1 MFIDGGVIGRALY
14 GLFKHG
20 NGLFYVAIHIMRP
33 SQRILD
39 RWIIGLQPA
48 RFLYERQ
55 SLIDLL
61 PTLYL
66 RVAEIIPNHG
76 LIWRQLVGP
85 FQLCPRFVPLSC
97 LFQCSSFEPI
107 QLPGWLLS
115 AQAVGGMLVL
125 VRGREIIPLLS
136 KKPP

>member
-20 NGLFYVAIHIMRP
+20 NGLFYVAIYIMRP

-55 SLIDLL
+55 SLIDIL

-66 RVAEIIPNHG
+66 RVAEIIQNHG
-76 LIWRQLVGP
+76 LIRRQLVGP
-85 FQLCPRFVPLSC
+85 FQLCPGFVPLSC
-97 LFQCSSFEPI
+97 RSEEHTSELQSLMRISY
-107 QLPGWLLS
+107 
-115 AQAVGGMLVL
+115 AVFCL
-125 VRGREIIPLLS
+125 
-136 KKPP
+136 KKKKNIAST

>member
-20 NGLFYVAIHIMRP
+20 NGLFYVAIYIMRP

-48 RFLYERQ
+48 RLLYERQ
-55 SLIDLL
+55 SLIDIL

-66 RVAEIIPNHG
+66 RVAELIQNHG
-76 LIWRQLVGP
+76 LLRRPVVGP
-85 FQLCPRFVPLSC
+85 SQLCTGLDRKNM
-97 LFQCSSFEPI
+97 
-107 QLPGWLLS
+107 GWGKDV
-115 AQAVGGMLVL
+115 A
-125 VRGREIIPLLS
+125 GRV
-136 KKPP
+136 K